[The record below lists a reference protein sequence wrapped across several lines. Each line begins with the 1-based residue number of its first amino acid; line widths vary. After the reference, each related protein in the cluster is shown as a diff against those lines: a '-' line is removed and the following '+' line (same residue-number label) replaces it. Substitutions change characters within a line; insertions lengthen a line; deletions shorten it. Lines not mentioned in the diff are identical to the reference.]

1 MVQSSY
7 LLVWAIIGFGFFVGT
22 SFIGTVLGLQ
32 YYHSGGTLS
41 ISLEKFIDRLNN
53 DKP

>member
-1 MVQSSY
+1 MVQFSY
-7 LLVWAIIGFGFFVGT
+7 LLVWAMIGFGFFVCA

-32 YYHSGGTLS
+32 YYHNGGM
-41 ISLEKFIDRLNN
+41 ISVSLDEFIGRLNN